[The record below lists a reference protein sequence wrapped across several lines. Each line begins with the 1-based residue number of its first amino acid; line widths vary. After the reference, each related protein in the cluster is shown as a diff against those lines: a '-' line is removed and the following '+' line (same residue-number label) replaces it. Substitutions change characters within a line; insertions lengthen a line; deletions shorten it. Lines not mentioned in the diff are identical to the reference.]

1 MLKRLIAIVFPAA
14 HSRSEYEEIEKAI
27 LTLAS
32 WLEQRPWARNI
43 SILLGVLFGWPLLLL
58 IPLWHSPPDNAI
70 MLAQL
75 IVSMI
80 TGIVQAIALL
90 ATVIVGLYV
99 AGQYKEAYRKRI
111 EDGTARL
118 ELTIPEDQGISGADS
133 LLLTVRVHLSNK
145 GIGTAQNVQLS
156 AYIDSTRSLVQ
167 QIGSVRNDFDKLL
180 YFEFESKDKIIS
192 KMREK
197 AKNTPTI
204 ALSML
209 ENYFKNDGPIPK
221 VKIECTY
228 DHAHMDSAIGRAV
241 VSVTYN
247 EASDRLWQESP
258 FVKEK

>member
-1 MLKRLIAIVFPAA
+1 
-14 HSRSEYEEIEKAI
+14 
-27 LTLAS
+27 
-32 WLEQRPWARNI
+32 
-43 SILLGVLFGWPLLLL
+43 
-58 IPLWHSPPDNAI
+58 
-70 MLAQL
+70 
-75 IVSMI
+75 MI